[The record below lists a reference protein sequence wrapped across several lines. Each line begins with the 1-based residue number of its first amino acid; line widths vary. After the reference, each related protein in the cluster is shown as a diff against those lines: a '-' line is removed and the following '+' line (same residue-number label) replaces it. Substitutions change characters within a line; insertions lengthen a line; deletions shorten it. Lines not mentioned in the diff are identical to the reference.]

1 MDSTWK
7 LLLGRLHEAVA
18 LLLLLAIG
26 LGCASL
32 VSHKWLTQLHGAT
45 AARLLS
51 NFQAV
56 STWMLAVAIFYA
68 FRSDPLLHGI
78 GRPPAPD
85 RSLTCAQQRGPL
97 LMPPA
102 LPVS

>member
-1 MDSTWK
+1 MRK

-18 LLLLLAIG
+18 ILLLLAIG

-32 VSHKWLTQLHGAT
+32 VSHKWLTQLYGAT

-56 STWMLAVAIFYA
+56 STWMFAVAIFYA
-68 FRSDPLLHGI
+68 FRTDPLLHGI
-78 GRPPAPD
+78 GGTQSLAP
-85 RSLTCAQQRGPL
+85 
-97 LMPPA
+97 
-102 LPVS
+102 

>member
-1 MDSTWK
+1 VDSMRK
-7 LLLGRLHEAVA
+7 LLFGRLHEAVA

-32 VSHKWLTQLHGAT
+32 VSHKWLTRLYGAT

-68 FRSDPLLHGI
+68 SRADPLLHGI
-78 GRPPAPD
+78 GCLPD
-85 RSLTCAQQRGPL
+85 GPL
-97 LMPPA
+97 SP
-102 LPVS
+102 PVSPPS